1 MIRTLAFSAAI
12 AALAT
17 PALALSCLRPD
28 VVQTYKRAAEA
39 EESYSVVIGTIR
51 FDESKLPKSVGNDS
65 PPNTRIAA
73 RFQGK
78 ALTKSGFDMPFAR
91 NITLEVLCFGPWCGG
106 AGSDETYL
114 AFLKREETGY
124 VMEADPCGGMLFQS
138 PTEHMLDQVE
148 RCFTGGRCGN

>member
-1 MIRTLAFSAAI
+1 MIRTLAFAAAI

-17 PALALSCLRPD
+17 PALALSCLRPN

-106 AGSDETYL
+106 AGSDE
-114 AFLKREETGY
+114 KTGY
-124 VMEADPCGGMLFQS
+124 VMEADPCGGMLFQR
-138 PTEHMLDQVE
+138 PNERMLDQVE